1 MTRFAAPALTNH
13 HAQRLVEHDVQ
24 IACLVCAF
32 LLPATLFPRAIRQ
45 H

>member
-13 HAQRLVEHDVQ
+13 GQRLVEYDVQ

-32 LLPATLFPRAIRQ
+32 LLPATLCPRAIHQ